1 MRRDVSVH
9 HLFDYWVCQLHRL
22 ARIDGGCVLR
32 QGQNLDGSRLADGS
46 EAQSAAQTSNAVL
59 A

>member
-1 MRRDVSVH
+1 MFTIS
-9 HLFDYWVCQLHRL
+9 L
-22 ARIDGGCVLR
+22 IIGCANYTDSLGSTVVVLR